1 MKKGI
6 ACSVLM
12 ASLLGTTTVMTPLM
26 TMPIYAQESR
36 ITPTNQY
43 STSMVTAINNG
54 TGAINASGDV
64 SNYAN
69 LNDFTINGTFSLGSN
84 SDGGVNSI
92 FFIGDNTTASNYFTL
107 YAIPSAKK
115 LGVELR
121 NVSGGQMLSNS
132 NVTLSEIDF
141 TAEHKVTFTMS
152 GNNYYRIYLDG
163 KKVLEGSASSGFTN
177 GVIANPNYMGF
188 GIGSRASGQNNYPMT
203 GNLKDLELY
212 NSAIDESEIIS
223 YHLGTLESVAYEH
236 SSIYYKDANVNRIQD
251 NDNLDKLVAMSKGSI
266 SIRYR
271 VNDSESGRMSL
282 FSISN
287 KDASNKYIDL
297 YVDPSQN
304 IFGLNLEGTKD
315 FVMPTSSIS
324 KADRTVKDT
333 AWHTITITKE
343 NGTGKGFMF
352 YLDGVYIDKYTT
364 AVPEGFFSL
373 LSDAN
378 AVNLGFI
385 DTSGNDLEALSGAVD
400 YIKAYNEVLDASAVS
415 QEHTLTNWQPGQEID
430 MTNAVKTETENLF
443 YQGYDDSGYRIP
455 SLLKTSKGTLL
466 AANDKR
472 QTGSQDSGNI
482 DISLR
487 RREAGQNSF
496 GDPIIVTDLISNQN
510 NPSSSAF
517 LIDSSMLEDK
527 ETGRVYL
534 LVDMFPESSGLM
546 DPSQLT
552 TGTGYTKINGVDY
565 LQLFDSA
572 GKEYTVRPENGL
584 GYVYDNQN
592 NKTGY
597 TVILENDAPY
607 HERGS
612 LYLDGEYKGNI
623 YLLKN
628 GPDKGELHVLNT
640 QYLWLTYS
648 DDDGKTWSNPV
659 DITPQV
665 KQDWMMFLGTGPGV
679 GIQLKD
685 GKLAFPVYSASRNV
699 GGSQSSAMI
708 ISEDGGK
715 TWTLGESPQE
725 CKGND
730 RETMNNGGQMFTESQ
745 AVQLNNGQV
754 KLFMRNTYAN
764 KVYVATSSDG
774 GLTWDKVEQTSINE
788 PYCQLSVVNYTRDGK
803 EYVVMTNPDHSPRTQ
818 GMVHIGEVDQTT
830 GNITWTNSQ
839 ILNTGKFQ
847 YSCLSVLENNEDDVR
862 FGLFYEDD
870 TDGTFKMRYTEFN
883 DDFIRAGT
891 KTEEMKNPKF
901 VSQSTSVNENKLNI
915 ELTFNQELLVA
926 GTPQLKL
933 NIGDQTIFA
942 DYLSGSGSNTIVF
955 EVDLPVQITGVMKAT
970 EIVETNGIIENIK
983 NGKVE
988 TFNTTIYDFTRIN
1001 SGITL
1006 DSYTSQHSASTA
1018 EGTDGAASNVI
1029 DNNPNTYWHSV
1040 WGNSNINLP
1049 QSVTLKLDETKQIY
1063 KFAYTPRQNSSSGR
1077 IKQYEI
1083 SVSVDGQEFISVA
1096 SGMWQDTN
1104 QIQYVEFVPT
1114 NARYVKL
1121 TAYEAYAG
1129 GAKQSCAVAEINLY
1143 EYSDGVIE
1151 TGDKTKL
1158 TNLVNEI
1165 NALDKNEYS
1174 KATVENLNTCIN
1186 EAQILLS
1193 ASIVSQNM
1201 LDNAYT
1207 NLIKAKKAL
1216 VNIIKAKDVLTKL
1229 DNLNEKDYTVESW
1242 TTFVTELTTLKSELD
1257 TVVSAREVLD
1267 IIVKADYIEG
1277 QLVQAEVS
1285 ETNKTALSIAIE
1297 MAKEVTPEELD
1308 KVVPAVVDEFKAAL
1322 ENAKTIYAK
1331 ASASQ
1336 EEVDNAFDRLAKVMQ
1351 MLEFYKG
1358 DKAALQKMMDQ
1369 IAGLTASDYTESSWN
1384 VFQKVLVTANEVLT
1398 NENAMLGEVDE
1409 VYTELVKAFINLR
1422 LKPNKDLLED
1432 LINQASGLN
1441 RANYTAASWSI
1452 LEPELAK
1459 ANDVLNDPEATKE
1472 QVDNAVNGLTRAI
1485 AGLEANP
1492 SDPIVDNNVTVPDTV
1507 KPGDTVINTVKT
1519 GDAGNLAATLGAVT
1533 SLSVIAYLSKKKKK

>member
-1 MKKGI
+1 MKKEI
-6 ACSVLM
+6 VCSVLM

-26 TMPIYAQESR
+26 TMPVYAQESR
-36 ITPTNQY
+36 IAPTNQY
-43 STSMVTAINNG
+43 STNVVTAINSG
-54 TGAINASGDV
+54 TGAINASSDV

-84 SDGGVNSI
+84 TDGGVNSI
-92 FFIGDNTTASNYFTL
+92 FFIGDNTTANNYFTL
-107 YAIPSAKK
+107 YAIPSTKK

-163 KKVLEGSASSGFTN
+163 KKVLEGNASSGFTN

-236 SSIYYKDANVNRIQD
+236 SSIYYKDVNVQRVQD
-251 NDNLDKLVAMSKGSI
+251 NDNLDKLVAMTKGSI

-297 YVDPSQN
+297 YVDPSQDV
-304 IFGLNLEGTKD
+304 FGLNIEGTKD

-324 KADRTVKDT
+324 KANRTVKDT
-333 AWHTITITKE
+333 TWHTITITKE

-364 AVPEGFFSL
+364 AVPEGFFNIL
-373 LSDAN
+373 EDAN

-385 DTSGNDLEALSGAVD
+385 DTSGNDMEVLSGAVD

-487 RREAGQNSF
+487 RREANQTNF

-572 GKEYTVRPENGL
+572 GNEYTVRPENGL

-597 TVILENDAPY
+597 TVVLENDAPY

-679 GIQLKD
+679 GVQLKD
-685 GKLAFPVYSASRNV
+685 GKLAFPVYSASKNV

-730 RETMNNGGQMFTESQ
+730 RETMNNGSQMFTESQ

-754 KLFMRNTYAN
+754 KLFMRNTYAGG
-764 KVYVATSSDG
+764 KVWVATSLDG
-774 GLTWDKVEQTSINE
+774 GYTWDKVEQTTVNE

-803 EYVVMTNPDHSPRTQ
+803 EYIVMTNPDHYPRTQ

-839 ILNTGKFQ
+839 ILNTNKFQ

-870 TDGTFKMRYTEFN
+870 TDGTFKMKYTEFN

-901 VSQSTSVNENKLNI
+901 ISQSTSVNGNKLNI

-926 GTPQLKL
+926 GNPRLKL
-933 NIGDQTIFA
+933 VVGDQTVYA

-955 EVDLPVQITGVMKAT
+955 EVDLPAQINGVMKVV

-983 NGKVE
+983 NGKIE
-988 TFNTTIYDFTRIN
+988 TFETTIYDFTKIN

-1018 EGTDGAASNVI
+1018 ENADGAASNVI

-1083 SVSVDGQEFISVA
+1083 SVSIDGQEFTPVA

-1114 NARYVKL
+1114 DARYVKL

-1151 TGDKTKL
+1151 SGDKTKL

-1165 NALDKNEYS
+1165 NILDKNSYS
-1174 KATVENLNTCIN
+1174 KASVDNLNVSIN

-1207 NLIKAKKAL
+1207 NLAKAKKAL
-1216 VNIIKAKDVLTKL
+1216 VNINKAVDVLTKL

-1242 TTFVTELTTLKSELD
+1242 TNFATELTALKTKLD
-1257 TVVSAREVLD
+1257 SVVLAREVLD
-1267 IIVKADYIEG
+1267 IIVKADYIEN
-1277 QLVQAEVS
+1277 QLVKEEVD
-1285 ETNKTALSIAIE
+1285 ETNKTALSIALD
-1297 MAKEVTPEELD
+1297 MAEAVTQEQLD
-1308 KVVPAVVDEFKAAL
+1308 KVVPVVANEFKAAL
-1322 ENAKTIYAK
+1322 QNAQNVYGNT
-1331 ASASQ
+1331 SASQ
-1336 EEVDNAFDRLAKVMQ
+1336 EEVDNAFDCLAKVMQ

-1358 DKAALQKMMDQ
+1358 DKVALQKMMDQ
-1369 IAGLTASDYTESSWN
+1369 IANLSANDYTDSTWN
-1384 VFQKVLVTANEVLT
+1384 ALQAVLPGVNEVLG
-1398 NENAMLGEVDE
+1398 NVNAMQEEVDQ
-1409 VYTELVKAFINLR
+1409 VYTELVKAFVNLR
-1422 LKPNKDLLED
+1422 LKPNKDLLQD
-1432 LINQASGLN
+1432 LINKANGLN
-1441 RANYTAASWSI
+1441 RANYTVAS
-1452 LEPELAK
+1452 LKLVDEEAAK
-1459 ANDVLNDPEATKE
+1459 ANIVLNDPEATAE
-1472 QVDNAVNGLTRAI
+1472 EVERAVNGLTKAM
-1485 AGLEANP
+1485 AGLVENNP
-1492 SDPIVDNNVTVPDTV
+1492 VVDNNVDTPNTV
-1507 KPGDTVINTVKT
+1507 KPGDTTVNTVKT
-1519 GDAGNLAATLGAVT
+1519 GDTSSLAATLGAVS
-1533 SLSVIAYLSKKKKK
+1533 SLGVIAYLSRKKKK